1 MKRKI
6 CLSILALMILAGL
19 VPPTIQAEPRLA
31 WDPSSGDV
39 TGYRIYFGQ
48 SKGSHPDSQDVGNV
62 TQYLLSKLA
71 LEEKKTYYFVARAY
85 NGAGESG
92 DSNEV
97 SWLVPD
103 MTAPLPPQG
112 VTAQ

>member
-1 MKRKI
+1 MNRK
-6 CLSILALMILAGL
+6 LILLLLTLVVFVWLAPTL
-19 VPPTIQAEPRLA
+19 VLAEPRLV
-31 WDPSSGDV
+31 WNPSSGNV

-48 SKGSHPDSQDVGNV
+48 TQGSHSNSKDVGNV
-62 TQYLLSKLA
+62 TQYLLSGLT

>member
-1 MKRKI
+1 MNRK
-6 CLSILALMILAGL
+6 LMILLLAL
-19 VPPTIQAEPRLA
+19 FVFVWLAPTMVMAEPMLS
-31 WDPSSGDV
+31 WDASSGDV

-48 SKGSHPDSQDVGNV
+48 TPGSRANSKTIGNV
-62 TQYLLSKLA
+62 TQYLLSNLR

-103 MTAPLPPQG
+103 MSPPLPPQG

>member
-1 MKRKI
+1 MNRK
-6 CLSILALMILAGL
+6 LMILLLAL
-19 VPPTIQAEPRLA
+19 FVFVWLAPTMVMAEPTLA
-31 WDPSSGDV
+31 WDASSGDV

-48 SKGSHPDSQDVGNV
+48 TQGSHPNSKDVGNV
-62 TQYLLSKLA
+62 TQYLLSRLM
-71 LEEKKTYYFVARAY
+71 LEENKTYYFVARAY